1 MDIKQEHHALL
12 SGEDKQEFEIWEEL
26 LNHRGYALL
35 HEFLSGHNDSCAA
48 VIQNPGTWDNHNY
61 ARGYRDALALVL
73 NLEAIL
79 EAKVVQIAEDILE
92 AQSDEDELDEISV
105 NLDLS

>member
-79 EAKVVQIAEDILE
+79 EAKWFRSQKIF
-92 AQSDEDELDEISV
+92 SR
-105 NLDLS
+105 LSPMRTSWMRYQ